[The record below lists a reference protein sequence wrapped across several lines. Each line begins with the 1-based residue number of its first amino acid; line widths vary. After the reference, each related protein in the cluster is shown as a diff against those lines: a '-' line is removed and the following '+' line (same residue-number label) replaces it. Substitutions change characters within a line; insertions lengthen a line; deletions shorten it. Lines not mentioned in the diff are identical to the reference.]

1 MSNELTDVRCPCGAE
16 FQADSYDAGFI
27 AGSGMCQNCDAA
39 LPPKDICTCP
49 SGDGSLRHPCPAHP
63 AVEQAVGDERDFQA
77 EGAQE
82 VPSPVSQ
89 EYDRHLISLLRK
101 GEALPGHQEE
111 AADEIERLRDWNDH
125 LNNTVLPNILNPN
138 FLMLMKGGERLLDL
152 CTKDG
157 KFIGVSLND
166 MKDVFDWMVTHA
178 RIAPDHAALAQPSPM
193 RCLACGGYHG
203 NSGLPCPNMRVT
215 AQAQP
220 SPAQA
225 EQHWPKLE
233 KPAQVGAIRF
243 SAGVSSRLVVE
254 AAQRLY
260 EFESTPEKEA
270 ERIERLQAFREQ
282 LDPLNLAPHAEAFNE
297 APAEALKP
305 EQAEAERPEMSSE
318 RAAYFMRRFK
328 SEEKLLGPNEQAAV
342 DYVLSLIAQHERI
355 VGVLRAEIAEW
366 QEAAGRSRSDVVA
379 YIAERAKLLE
389 ERDAAMAEV
398 EALRAELQSQ
408 RERNTELIFKLGSA
422 TNGWG
427 RCEKERDAALARVA
441 DLERQEPVVRAY
453 GVLPPFAEKVL
464 AKLRR
469 FNECA
474 EDPGSGGVDIGRHWL
489 DLLTQLGLLNRVQR
503 SPALWEITQQGED
516 LLGTPQPSPAQ
527 AEKAE
532 AERPEWPT
540 EDELE
545 AAGLGYPLHKE
556 EAVKLWYSG
565 FRSEVI
571 TVLEAWEA
579 IGHDIGMNPDKGELL
594 DSLRYMLEKCEAHD
608 AALAE
613 VAGLRSLLN
622 SLLCYVERDID
633 RMRSD
638 RDKSDN
644 KEIYDRSI
652 SLAMERLKAAQ
663 NAVFT
668 TEPGCDTAVELAAQ
682 TTQAQHCVP
691 EGLALIPVRETEAMH
706 DAVMALLYKGV
717 ARTDTQ
723 KLLDAYIAAAPQPA
737 GGE

>member
-1 MSNELTDVRCPCGAE
+1 MNKANE
-16 FQADSYDAGFI
+16 
-27 AGSGMCQNCDAA
+27 
-39 LPPKDICTCP
+39 CTCP
-49 SGDGSLRHPCPAHP
+49 SGDGSLVHPCPAHP
-63 AVEQAVGDERDFQA
+63 AVEQAGGDERVIGWRERILAAHPNSDPGFWPDALLVEHMAA
-77 EGAQE
+77 EIA
-82 VPSPVSQ
+82 
-89 EYDRHLISLLRK
+89 DLR
-101 GEALPGHQEE
+101 
-111 AADEIERLRDWNDH
+111 
-125 LNNTVLPNILNPN
+125 
-138 FLMLMKGGERLLDL
+138 
-152 CTKDG
+152 
-157 KFIGVSLND
+157 
-166 MKDVFDWMVTHA
+166 
-178 RIAPDHAALAQPSPM
+178 AAL
-193 RCLACGGYHG
+193 
-203 NSGLPCPNMRVT
+203 
-215 AQAQP
+215 AQP

-260 EFESTPEKEA
+260 EFESTPEQEA

-282 LDPLNLAPHAEAFNE
+282 CFEPLGAEFSKVLSENLVELSSEA
-297 APAEALKP
+297 KP
-305 EQAEAERPEMSSE
+305 EQAEAERPE
-318 RAAYFMRRFK
+318 
-328 SEEKLLGPNEQAAV
+328 G
-342 DYVLSLIAQHERI
+342 
-355 VGVLRAEIAEW
+355 
-366 QEAAGRSRSDVVA
+366 
-379 YIAERAKLLE
+379 
-389 ERDAAMAEV
+389 
-398 EALRAELQSQ
+398 
-408 RERNTELIFKLGSA
+408 
-422 TNGWG
+422 
-427 RCEKERDAALARVA
+427 
-441 DLERQEPVVRAY
+441 
-453 GVLPPFAEKVL
+453 
-464 AKLRR
+464 
-469 FNECA
+469 
-474 EDPGSGGVDIGRHWL
+474 
-489 DLLTQLGLLNRVQR
+489 
-503 SPALWEITQQGED
+503 
-516 LLGTPQPSPAQ
+516 
-527 AEKAE
+527 
-532 AERPEWPT
+532 PT

-682 TTQAQHCVP
+682 TTQAQHSVP
-691 EGLALIPVRETEAMH
+691 EVSGIGRDFAYPRSVVLYLRTEPTDDDLRAIHDGLLS
-706 DAVMALLYKGV
+706 L
-717 ARTDTQ
+717 
-723 KLLDAYIAAAPQPA
+723 AAAP
-737 GGE
+737 GKEGNDD